1 MLKKSE
7 HKSIEVKESFS
18 NNQTIK
24 VENEDFNDDLL
35 KDSKEDKNKQNEL
48 IKTYKHFDSGYTNQ
62 STISLDF
69 KVVDEIKKEEIK
81 HEDENTEDDL
91 NLDEI
96 EFNGKIN

>member
-48 IKTYKHFDSGYTNQ
+48 IKTCKHFDSGYTNQ

-69 KVVDEIKKEEIK
+69 KVVDDINKEEIK
-81 HEDENTEDDL
+81 HDDENTEDDL